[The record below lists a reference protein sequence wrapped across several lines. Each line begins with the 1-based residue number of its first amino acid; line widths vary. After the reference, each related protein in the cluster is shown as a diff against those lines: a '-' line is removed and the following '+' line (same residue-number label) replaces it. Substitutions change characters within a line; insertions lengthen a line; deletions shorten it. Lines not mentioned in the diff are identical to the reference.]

1 MGKGLSWTDYPVYEV
16 PTEII
21 DWGNY
26 CLDFRILHR
35 FVEEDMLFDLENDYE
50 QNHNLHDQALKEKMC
65 RLMRQAMRDCQSPEE
80 QFVRMGL

>member
-1 MGKGLSWTDYPVYEV
+1 
-16 PTEII
+16 
-21 DWGNY
+21 
-26 CLDFRILHR
+26 
-35 FVEEDMLFDLENDYE
+35 MLFDLENDYE